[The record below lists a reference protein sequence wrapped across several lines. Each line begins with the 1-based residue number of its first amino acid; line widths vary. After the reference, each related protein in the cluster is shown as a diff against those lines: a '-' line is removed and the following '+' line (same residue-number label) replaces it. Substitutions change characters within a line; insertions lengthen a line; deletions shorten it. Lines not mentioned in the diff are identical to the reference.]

1 MGRPATAVH
10 EILAVLEPYLEAHLA
25 KYEAQPQLREPSLP
39 ATPDRKV
46 NVRAV
51 VRDAGLKPSQ
61 EQHFYRSVELARVLN
76 AAAEAQGLGAVGSR
90 AQQNAEDEVAMRAIA
105 RARSDVADLSRA
117 LAEREA
123 LVQRQRERIRQL
135 EQQLRIMEDTGMIVR
150 TGSTR

>member
-1 MGRPATAVH
+1 MGRPATAVR
-10 EILAVLEPYLEAHLA
+10 EILATLEPYLEAHLV
-25 KYEAQPQLREPSLP
+25 KYDTQPHPRGPSLP
-39 ATPDRKV
+39 ATPDGKI

-90 AQQNAEDEVAMRAIA
+90 AQQNAEDDVALRVIA

-135 EQQLRIMEDTGMIVR
+135 EQQLRIMEDTGMVAR
-150 TGSTR
+150 TGLTR